1 MTTPLMPKAT
11 AVWLIDNT
19 SLTFRQIAD
28 FCGLHELEV
37 KGIADGDVAIGIKG
51 MDPIATGQITREQLE
66 RAQEDPSRQ
75 LVLIVKRKDVPASE
89 KRKGPR
95 YTPVSRRQD
104 RPNAIAWLVR
114 NHTELTDGQISK
126 LVGTTKPTINAIRER
141 SHWNMANIKPADPV
155 ILGLCT
161 QIELDEAVRK
171 AAAKA
176 ERALKKAGGAVLKP
190 TAESLQES
198 NLITAEQVARENAVE
213 EAPAEAP
220 LEPQPVSTP
229 AETDEPDAASVFAG
243 FADKKP
249 ADED

>member
-95 YTPVSRRQD
+95 YTPVSRTVQ
-104 RPNAIAWLVR
+104 
-114 NHTELTDGQISK
+114 
-126 LVGTTKPTINAIRER
+126 
-141 SHWNMANIKPADPV
+141 
-155 ILGLCT
+155 
-161 QIELDEAVRK
+161 
-171 AAAKA
+171 
-176 ERALKKAGGAVLKP
+176 
-190 TAESLQES
+190 
-198 NLITAEQVARENAVE
+198 
-213 EAPAEAP
+213 
-220 LEPQPVSTP
+220 TP
-229 AETDEPDAASVFAG
+229 SPG
-243 FADKKP
+243 W
-249 ADED
+249 